1 MIETPTPTP
10 TPSKS
15 PAPAAL
21 QRSYKRLLDVVV
33 ASAGLVVA
41 TPIMAAAA
49 AAVGVGSRGPV
60 LFRQRRI
67 GRDGRPFTLYKFRTM
82 TVDNDDS
89 AHRALV
95 AAELSDPGSGPG
107 TSDGVFKLE
116 NDPRVTRVGALLRR
130 TSIDE
135 LPQLW
140 NVIRGDMSIV
150 GPRPLID
157 WEHDLLPPELAAIRS
172 RVRPGLTGRWQVS
185 GRNYLS
191 TLEMLQLDQDY
202 VLDLVDRGVRIDL
215 EILAA
220 TPAAVISGGG
230 AR

>member
-1 MIETPTPTP
+1 MTATLTLS
-10 TPSKS
+10 T
-15 PAPAAL
+15 
-21 QRSYKRLLDVVV
+21 RGYKRLLDVIV
-33 ASAGLVVA
+33 ASGTLVLA
-41 TPIMAAAA
+41 APIMAAAA
-49 AAVGVGSRGPV
+49 IAVGIGSDGPV

-67 GRDGRPFTLYKFRTM
+67 GRNGQPFTLYKFRSM

-95 AAELSDPGSGPG
+95 AAELTEPKSAAG

-116 NDPRVTRVGALLRR
+116 NDPRVTRVGAVMRR

-157 WEHDLLPPELAAIRS
+157 WEHDLLPAQMAAVRS

-191 TLEMLQLDQDY
+191 TPEMLELDREY
-202 VLDLVDRGVRIDL
+202 VLDLVDRGVLTDL

-220 TPAAVISGGG
+220 TPAAVIGGGG